1 MFHVK
6 HKINTI
12 NILTINNKF
21 LIKKT
26 KQPYISTEIKKITN
40 TKNQINKSKSKQ
52 KLTY

>member
-1 MFHVK
+1 MK

-26 KQPYISTEIKKITN
+26 KQPYISTEIKK
-40 TKNQINKSKSKQ
+40 
-52 KLTY
+52 